1 MSLNGCFDSLRLNAD
16 VSLRNG
22 GGAVLQESL
31 DKGNVIAVGLVD
43 FRSIPLAETVSADAL
58 KTQIVADNGEL
69 LLNRPFG
76 NGEDQIL
83 LADAVSQTVVL
94 DILRDD
100 QRMMYCPAVSSSTC
114 WICQDYYQNNFALT
128 SLDTKMYL
136 QREN

>member
-1 MSLNGCFDSLRLNAD
+1 MC
-16 VSLRNG
+16 
-22 GGAVLQESL
+22 
-31 DKGNVIAVGLVD
+31 
-43 FRSIPLAETVSADAL
+43 ADAL
-58 KTQIVADNGEL
+58 EAQIVTDDGEL
-69 LLNRPFG
+69 LLNCTFSD
-76 NGEDQIL
+76 GENQVIF
-83 LADAVSQTVVL
+83 ANAVSQTVVL